1 MFKQLILA
9 IVIFVF
15 SISIAVAGCIIP
27 QGTAVMMFTHEGM
40 SPTIPP
46 MDRPVVESKKQ
57 AMPEVLKEFSDGV
70 GEDWTDG
77 IIVFDK
83 DYVIYLLIHK
93 KDLVGECEVEE
104 TQ

>member
-15 SISIAVAGCIIP
+15 SVSIAVAGCIIP
-27 QGTAVMMFTHEGM
+27 QGTDVMMFTRGGM
-40 SPTIPP
+40 SPTIAPI
-46 MDRPVVESKKQ
+46 DRPVVESKEQ
-57 AMPEVLKEFSDGV
+57 ASAELLKEFSAGA

-104 TQ
+104 TK